1 MKIFI
6 TGGTGNIGQYVTK
19 ALLEAGHGV
28 VAYTRTPE
36 RIPQFA
42 RQENLTLVKGN
53 ILDLAIMEGA
63 LRGCDAVIHIALG
76 WGNTPVEMLDHD
88 TRVTVFLL
96 EKAEQAGVKNFIY
109 TSSTAV
115 FGRNQDGADE
125 TAFCTP
131 DDLYGSTKAASEKY
145 LTGFRQYYT
154 GQGVRGAAVKIRRNI
169 IRPGYTFSNPAFEGG
184 ASQSDTR
191 FRDIARSVLKG
202 EDLEIAEYE
211 GTQFISAPQIAQVYL
226 KLVESDLDEEI
237 FLALGESFTSWADIA
252 RMAIDLVPGT
262 PSRVVPPAGEPKQ
275 RPPHVKVDKLRRVL
289 GLSFDAAGELREHVR
304 WNIERE
310 QRVLRGET
318 VHDVYHVWQP
328 DYRSPDRS
336 G

>member
-19 ALLEAGHGV
+19 ALLKAGHEI

-36 RIPQFA
+36 RIPQIGE
-42 RQENLTLVKGN
+42 QKNLTLVKG
-53 ILDLAIMEGA
+53 DLLNLGIMEKA
-63 LRGCDAVIHIALG
+63 LHGCDVVIHIALG

-125 TAFCTP
+125 TTFCTP
-131 DDLYGSTKAASEKY
+131 DDLYGSTKAATEKY
-145 LTGFRQYYT
+145 LIGFRQYYT

-202 EDLEIAEYE
+202 ENMEISEYD
-211 GTQFISAPQIAQVYL
+211 GTQFISSAQIAQVYL
-226 KLVESDLDEEI
+226 KLAESDLDEEI
-237 FLALGESFTSWADIA
+237 FLALGEPFTSWADIA

-262 PSRVVPPAGEPKQ
+262 PSKVVPPAGEIRQAPV
-275 RPPHVKVDKLRRVL
+275 HVKVDKLKRVF
-289 GLSFDAAGELREHVR
+289 GLSFDATTELREHVR
-304 WNIERE
+304 WNIDRERK
-310 QRVLRGET
+310 VLRGEK
-318 VHDVYHVWQP
+318 VHDVYHVW
-328 DYRSPDRS
+328 
-336 G
+336 

>member
-6 TGGTGNIGQYVTK
+6 AGGTGNIGQYVTK
-19 ALLEAGHGV
+19 ALLEAGHEI

-36 RIPQFA
+36 RIPQLGE
-42 RQENLTLVKGN
+42 QKNLTLVKGN
-53 ILDLAIMEGA
+53 ILDLAIMEKA

-125 TAFCTP
+125 TTFCTP
-131 DDLYGSTKAASEKY
+131 DDLYGSTKAATEKY

-154 GQGVRGAAVKIRRNI
+154 GQGVRGAAVKMRRNI

-184 ASQSDTR
+184 ASQSDRR
-191 FRDIARSVLKG
+191 FRDIARAVLRG
-202 EDLEIAEYE
+202 ENLELSEYD
-211 GTQFISAPQIAQVYL
+211 GTQFISSAQIAQVYL

-237 FLALGESFTSWADIA
+237 FLALGEPFTSWADIA

-262 PSRVVPPAGEPKQ
+262 LSRVVPPAGDPR
-275 RPPHVKVDKLRRVL
+275 RPPAHVKVDKLKRVF
-289 GLSFDAAGELREHVR
+289 GISFDATAELREHVR
-304 WNIERE
+304 WNIDRERK
-310 QRVLRGET
+310 VLRGEK
-318 VHDVYHVWQP
+318 VHDVYHVW
-328 DYRSPDRS
+328 
-336 G
+336 